1 MVFLAGLVIP
11 PSKFKQQRKGVFME
25 RVASLT
31 IFLIVMALIMSEKMN
46 RTLAAL
52 IGASMVL
59 LLRIMTFDQALS
71 YIDFNTLGVLVGMM
85 IIVGVV
91 KNTGIFEYLAIYA
104 SKKVKGDP
112 WKIILSLGL
121 ITAVTSAFLD
131 NVTTVL
137 LIVPMTFVI
146 TDTLGLEPIPFL
158 IPEIIAS
165 NMGGTAT
172 LIGDPP
178 NIMIG
183 SATGLGFVDF
193 IVNLGPIIAV
203 IFAVTFLI
211 FKILF
216 RKQLVVDP
224 EKQLEIMKFDEK
236 KTIRDRVLLRK
247 SLIVLGLVILGFFF
261 HEQLHYSSGLVA
273 LSGAALLLFLSG
285 ESVDEIFSMVEWPT
299 LFFFGGLFVLVGALE
314 QVGLINQLASELVH
328 LTKNN
333 LLLTGTIIIW
343 FSAMASSV
351 LDNIPFVATL
361 IPLVKAMG
369 AHGNMDITPL
379 WWAISLGAC
388 LGGNGTM
395 IGASANVIVAGLAE
409 KHGCKLTFG
418 RYLKYGFPLMIV
430 SILLSTIYLIV
441 FYLL

>member
-1 MVFLAGLVIP
+1 MELIASLVI
-11 PSKFKQQRKGVFME
+11 FV
-25 RVASLT
+25 V
-31 IFLIVMALIMSEKMN
+31 VMALVMSEKVN
-46 RTLAAL
+46 RTIAAL
-52 IGASMVL
+52 VGACLIL
-59 LLRIMTFDQALS
+59 LLRIMTFDQALG

-85 IIVGVV
+85 IIVGIV

-112 WKIILSLGL
+112 WKIILSLSV

-146 TDTLGLEPIPFL
+146 TDTLELDPLPFL
-158 IPEIIAS
+158 IPEIMAS

-183 SATGLGFVDF
+183 SATDLGFVDF
-193 IVNLGPIIAV
+193 IVNLGPIIV
-203 IFAVTFLI
+203 IIFAVTFLI
-211 FKILF
+211 FKVLF
-216 RKQLVVDP
+216 RKQLVISP
-224 EKQLEIMKFDEK
+224 EKELEILRFDEK
-236 KTIRDRVLLRK
+236 KAIKDPSLLKK

-261 HEQLHYSSGLVA
+261 HEQLNYPSALVA
-273 LSGAALLLFLSG
+273 LSGAALLLLLSR
-285 ESVDEIFSMVEWPT
+285 ESIDEVFSNVEWPT

-314 QVGLINQLASELVH
+314 EVGVINDLASFLVEM
-328 LTKNN
+328 TKDN
-333 LLLTGTIIIW
+333 LMLTGIIIIW
-343 FSAMASSV
+343 FSALASSV

-361 IPLVKAMG
+361 IPLIKAIGVKTG
-369 AHGNMDITPL
+369 MDITPL

-388 LGGNGTM
+388 LGGNGTL

-409 KHGCKLTFG
+409 KHGHRLTFG
-418 RYLKYGFPLMIV
+418 KYLKYGLPLMLL
-430 SILLSTIYLIV
+430 SIFLSTIYLII
-441 FYLL
+441 FYLI